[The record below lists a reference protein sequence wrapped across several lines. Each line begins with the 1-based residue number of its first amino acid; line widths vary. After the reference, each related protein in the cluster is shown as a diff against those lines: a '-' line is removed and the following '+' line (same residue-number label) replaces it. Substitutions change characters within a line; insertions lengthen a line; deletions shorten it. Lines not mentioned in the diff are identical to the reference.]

1 MNLIMI
7 CYYKDGSDLLHKK
20 HGLEFHQKQQFSLVN
35 SSIQWDITRKRFQG
49 CQRTGVTLKLRV
61 LSLL

>member
-35 SSIQWDITRKRFQG
+35 SSIQ
-49 CQRTGVTLKLRV
+49 
-61 LSLL
+61 